1 MTTRNDI
8 ERVLW
13 KACDSF
19 RGKIDSSRYKD
30 YILSMLFVKYLSD
43 VTLERRALYMEQYDG
58 DERRVERAMSRE
70 RFSLDRESTFDY
82 LYENRTDTE
91 IGQKINVALS
101 HIEDHNSGKLRNVFR
116 AIDFNSQV
124 DFGDVREKNAT
135 LRNLLED
142 FHDLDLRPGQLGS
155 ADIIGDAY
163 EYMIAN
169 FASDAGKKGGEFF
182 TPSQVSELVASLVK
196 PQENDRIYD
205 PTCGSG
211 GLLLKAYKKVPSGKV
226 AVYGQ
231 ELNAQT
237 WALCTM
243 NMFLHGVDDAR
254 IWQGDTLSNPQN
266 LEDDKLMKF
275 QVVVANPPFSLDKWD
290 SGFLSK
296 AGPDEKGKK
305 PEKMTAALDEHHRF
319 DWGVP
324 PSSKGDYAFVLHMLN
339 SLDAENG
346 RMAVVLP
353 HGVLFRGASEGK
365 IRKQLIEMN
374 LLDAVIGLPANLFYG
389 TGIPACILVFKK
401 GRTRD
406 DVLFID
412 ASGEGSPAPV
422 RKEKKKAHRGLVW
435 VLVLVTGA
443 AIAAGS
449 LLLLHTR
456 QEKQAQLAAAQ
467 QAQVQEQQN
476 QYEALME
483 QGTQLCETDPEQAL
497 GCFEQAQ
504 ALYPEE
510 SAPYISYAYALYCAQ
525 DYERCIS
532 YIEDELGLGK
542 AYDIEAQS
550 QLSEILGA
558 AYFECDDYAA
568 AASFFRLSTAGGDIT
583 VNAQR
588 DYAVSLGRLGDI
600 DAADEILSQMYAAG
614 ASGDV
619 TDYVQAEIDYAKTA
633 IARRWSGREAPR
645 SETPRQRPSRFW
657 RTGSKPTACAMTRRS
672 GRCWRWPIS
681 RRTTPTPPF
690 RRATCARPG
699 SASTACWSLA

>member
-101 HIEDHNSGKLRNVFR
+101 HI
-116 AIDFNSQV
+116 
-124 DFGDVREKNAT
+124 VREKNAT

-266 LEDDKLMKF
+266 LEDDNLMKF

-296 AGPDEKGKK
+296 AGPDAKGKK
-305 PEKMTAALDEHHRF
+305 QEKMSASLDEHHRF

-365 IRKQLIEMN
+365 IRKQLVEMN

-412 ASGEGSPAPV
+412 ASGEGNY
-422 RKEKKKAHRGLVW
+422 EKGKNQNLLRDSDIARIVSTYEAREAKVDKYSYRASRAEIRENDYNLNIPRYVDTFEEEELVDIDE
-435 VLVLVTGA
+435 VKRNIESIEAELSQV
-443 AIAAGS
+443 
-449 LLLLHTR
+449 
-456 QEKQAQLAAAQ
+456 QAQMAK
-467 QAQVQEQQN
+467 
-476 QYEALME
+476 YMK
-483 QGTQLCETDPEQAL
+483 
-497 GCFEQAQ
+497 
-504 ALYPEE
+504 
-510 SAPYISYAYALYCAQ
+510 
-525 DYERCIS
+525 
-532 YIEDELGLGK
+532 ELGL
-542 AYDIEAQS
+542 
-550 QLSEILGA
+550 
-558 AYFECDDYAA
+558 
-568 AASFFRLSTAGGDIT
+568 
-583 VNAQR
+583 
-588 DYAVSLGRLGDI
+588 
-600 DAADEILSQMYAAG
+600 
-614 ASGDV
+614 
-619 TDYVQAEIDYAKTA
+619 
-633 IARRWSGREAPR
+633 
-645 SETPRQRPSRFW
+645 
-657 RTGSKPTACAMTRRS
+657 
-672 GRCWRWPIS
+672 
-681 RRTTPTPPF
+681 
-690 RRATCARPG
+690 
-699 SASTACWSLA
+699 

>member
-13 KACDSF
+13 NACDSF

-43 VTLERRALYMEQYDG
+43 VSNEKREEYQKQYEG

-70 RFSLDRESTFDY
+70 RFMMDEQSTFNH
-82 LYENRTDTE
+82 LYANRNHTE

-101 HIEDHNSGKLRNVFR
+101 YIEEHNSGKLRNVFR

-124 DFGDVREKNAT
+124 DFGDVKEKNAT

-142 FHDLDLRPGQLGS
+142 FHSLDLRPSQLGS

-211 GLLLKAYKKVPSGKV
+211 GLLLKAYKKVSSGKV

-243 NMFLHGVDDAR
+243 NMFLHGVDDAK

-266 LEDDKLMKF
+266 IEDDKLMKF
-275 QVVVANPPFSLDKWD
+275 QVVVSNPPFSLDKWD
-290 SGFLSK
+290 SGFLSN
-296 AGPDEKGKK
+296 ADIGENGKK
-305 PEKMTAALDEHHRF
+305 PVKMASSLDPWKRF

-346 RMAVVLP
+346 RMGIVLP

-365 IRKQLIEMN
+365 IRKQIVEFN

-389 TGIPACILVFKK
+389 TGIPACVLIFKK
-401 GRTRD
+401 NRLTR

-412 ASGEGSPAPV
+412 ASGEGNYEKSKNQNTLRDSDIERIV
-422 RKEKKKAHRGLVW
+422 RTYESRRTFDKYSYVATFDEIKENDFNLNIPRYVDTFEEEELVDIDQ
-435 VLVLVTGA
+435 VKQN
-443 AIAAGS
+443 IATIEAE
-449 LLLLHTR
+449 LAVV
-456 QEKQAQLAAAQ
+456 QAQMQKYL
-467 QAQVQEQQN
+467 E
-476 QYEALME
+476 
-483 QGTQLCETDPEQAL
+483 
-497 GCFEQAQ
+497 
-504 ALYPEE
+504 
-510 SAPYISYAYALYCAQ
+510 
-525 DYERCIS
+525 
-532 YIEDELGLGK
+532 ELGL
-542 AYDIEAQS
+542 
-550 QLSEILGA
+550 
-558 AYFECDDYAA
+558 
-568 AASFFRLSTAGGDIT
+568 
-583 VNAQR
+583 
-588 DYAVSLGRLGDI
+588 
-600 DAADEILSQMYAAG
+600 
-614 ASGDV
+614 
-619 TDYVQAEIDYAKTA
+619 
-633 IARRWSGREAPR
+633 
-645 SETPRQRPSRFW
+645 
-657 RTGSKPTACAMTRRS
+657 
-672 GRCWRWPIS
+672 
-681 RRTTPTPPF
+681 
-690 RRATCARPG
+690 
-699 SASTACWSLA
+699 

>member
-1 MTTRNDI
+1 MTTRADI

-13 KACDSF
+13 SACDSF

-43 VTLERRALYMEQYDG
+43 VSKEKHDFYMEKYAG

-70 RFSLDRESTFDY
+70 RFSLDKTSTFDY
-82 LYENRTDTE
+82 LYGERNDNE

-101 HIEDHNSGKLRNVFR
+101 HIEEHNSGKLRNVFR

-124 DFGDVREKNAT
+124 DFGDVKEKNAT

-142 FHDLDLRPGQLGS
+142 FHDLDLRPSQLGS

-196 PQENDRIYD
+196 PRDNDRIYD

-211 GLLLKAYKKVPSGKV
+211 GLLLKAYKKVSSGKV

-266 LEDDKLMKF
+266 LENDQLMKF

-290 SGFLSK
+290 SGFLSN
-296 AGPDEKGKK
+296 AGLDEKGRKQ
-305 PEKMTAALDEHHRF
+305 EKMTAALDPYKRF
-319 DWGVP
+319 EMGVP
-324 PSSKGDYAFVLHMLN
+324 PSSKGDYAFVLHMLK
-339 SLDAENG
+339 SLDGNNG

-365 IRKQLIEMN
+365 IRKALVDSN

-389 TGIPACILVFKK
+389 TGIPACILVFRT

-412 ASGEGSPAPV
+412 ASGDGNFEKGKNQNILRPCDIKKIVETYEARENVDKYSYRAS
-422 RKEKKKAHRGLVW
+422 RKDIVENDYNLNIPRYVDTFEEEELVDIDE
-435 VLVLVTGA
+435 VKQN
-443 AIAAGS
+443 IASIEAE
-449 LLLLHTR
+449 LE
-456 QEKQAQLAAAQ
+456 QVQAQMAKYL
-467 QAQVQEQQN
+467 E
-476 QYEALME
+476 
-483 QGTQLCETDPEQAL
+483 
-497 GCFEQAQ
+497 
-504 ALYPEE
+504 
-510 SAPYISYAYALYCAQ
+510 
-525 DYERCIS
+525 
-532 YIEDELGLGK
+532 ELGL
-542 AYDIEAQS
+542 
-550 QLSEILGA
+550 
-558 AYFECDDYAA
+558 
-568 AASFFRLSTAGGDIT
+568 
-583 VNAQR
+583 
-588 DYAVSLGRLGDI
+588 
-600 DAADEILSQMYAAG
+600 
-614 ASGDV
+614 
-619 TDYVQAEIDYAKTA
+619 
-633 IARRWSGREAPR
+633 
-645 SETPRQRPSRFW
+645 
-657 RTGSKPTACAMTRRS
+657 
-672 GRCWRWPIS
+672 
-681 RRTTPTPPF
+681 
-690 RRATCARPG
+690 
-699 SASTACWSLA
+699 